1 MKKEIGFLCF
11 ILTGVR
17 NECLGFEYMSVAF
30 LISQSFDVCGL
41 CVPLFR
47 FL

>member
-1 MKKEIGFLCF
+1 MNAWVLSIYLYEWKQ
-11 ILTGVR
+11 
-17 NECLGFEYMSVAF
+17 AF

>member
-1 MKKEIGFLCF
+1 MNAWVLSIYLYEWKQ
-11 ILTGVR
+11 
-17 NECLGFEYMSVAF
+17 AF
-30 LISQSFDVCGL
+30 LINSQSFDVCGL